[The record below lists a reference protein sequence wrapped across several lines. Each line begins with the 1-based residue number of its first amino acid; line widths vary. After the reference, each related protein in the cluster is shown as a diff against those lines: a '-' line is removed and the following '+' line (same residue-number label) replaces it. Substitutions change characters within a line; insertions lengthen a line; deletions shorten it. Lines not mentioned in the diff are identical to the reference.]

1 MRLLAAVS
9 AAQLMLGLAGLAK
22 ALRSRGS
29 FDIGIMRGS
38 PATIDRD
45 QWVTGTSLS
54 APGLMLILQTLSTVG
69 LFTQHRQAALRSLM
83 VLGVIMS
90 LGYPAEREVRR
101 AWRHW
106 ETPNTPLTAAAEVL
120 AVMMVVLGHSAQQE
134 PSPSDDDR
142 DN

>member
-38 PATIDRD
+38 PATIERD
-45 QWVTGTSLS
+45 QWITGTSLS
-54 APGLMLILQTLSTVG
+54 APGLMLAFQTVSTLG
-69 LFTQHRQAALRSLM
+69 LFTQHRQAAARSLM

-90 LGYPAEREVRR
+90 LGYPAEKEVRR
-101 AWRHW
+101 AWRHR
-106 ETPNTPLTAAAEVL
+106 EMPSTALTAAAEVL
-120 AVMMVVLGHSAQQE
+120 AVLMVVLAHFRTRRATT
-134 PSPSDDDR
+134 D
-142 DN
+142 

>member
-9 AAQLMLGLAGLAK
+9 TAQLMLGLAGLAK
-22 ALRSRGS
+22 ALRGRGS

-38 PATIDRD
+38 PATIKRD

-69 LFTQHRQAALRSLM
+69 LFTRRRQAAARSLM
-83 VLGVIMS
+83 VLGLIMS

-106 ETPNTPLTAAAEVL
+106 EMPNTVLTAAAEIL
-120 AVMMVVLGHSAQQE
+120 AIMMVILGHPRTAGAVTE
-134 PSPSDDDR
+134 
-142 DN
+142 

>member
-1 MRLLAAVS
+1 MKLLAAVS
-9 AAQLMLGLAGLAK
+9 AAQLMLGLAGLAQ

-29 FDIGIMRGS
+29 FDIGIMRGA

-54 APGLMLILQTLSTVG
+54 APGLMLILQTLSTFG
-69 LFTQHRQAALRSLM
+69 LFTQHRQAAARSLM

-101 AWRHW
+101 AWRHR
-106 ETPNTPLTAAAEVL
+106 EMPNTPLTAAAEVL
-120 AVMMVVLGHSAQQE
+120 AVMMVVLGHLRTREAVTE
-134 PSPSDDDR
+134 
-142 DN
+142 

>member
-9 AAQLMLGLAGLAK
+9 ATQLVLGLSGLAK

-29 FDIGIMRGS
+29 FDIGVLRGS

-54 APGLMLILQTLSTVG
+54 APGLMLVLQAVSTVG
-69 LFTQHRQAALRSLM
+69 LFTSHRPAAARSLL

-90 LGYPAEREVRR
+90 LGYPAEKDVRR
-101 AWRHW
+101 AWRHR
-106 ETPNTPLTAAAEVL
+106 EMPNAALTAAAEVL
-120 AVMMVVLGHSAQQE
+120 AMMMVVLAHAAAPRAVTS
-134 PSPSDDDR
+134 
-142 DN
+142 